1 MHHSYL
7 IMTLYFIG
15 IGLNDEKD
23 ISLKGLD
30 LVKKADFVYLET
42 YTSKLNCNLS
52 YLEQLYGKKII
63 LADRKMVEMDAEK
76 NILLQAKT
84 QEVAFLVVGDIF
96 SATTHMDL
104 YLRAKKLGITTKI
117 VHNASVLTAVGVTG
131 LQLYNFGKT
140 VSIPFLNDNI
150 ETPYDVL
157 AKNQQNNLHT
167 LFLLDLKET
176 SNDSLTVHDAI
187 RYLLKIELKRGERV
201 FTDNTLCIG
210 CTKLGSLDQIIRAG
224 KAKEL
229 LQYLFKNGMH
239 CLIVPAKKLHFME
252 EEALKLYL

>member
-1 MHHSYL
+1 
-7 IMTLYFIG
+7 MTLYFIS

-30 LVKKADFVYLET
+30 LVKKADVVYLEN
-42 YTSKLNCNLS
+42 YTSKLNCNLN
-52 YLEQLYGKKII
+52 YLEKLYGKKII
-63 LADRKMVEMDAEK
+63 LADRKLVEMDAEK
-76 NILLQAKT
+76 TILQQAKT
-84 QEVAFLVVGDIF
+84 QEVAFLVVGDVF

-104 YLRAKKLGITTKI
+104 YLRAKKLGIKTRI

-140 VSIPFLNDNI
+140 TSIPFENQNI

-157 AKNQQNNLHT
+157 ALNQKNNLHT
-167 LFLLDLKET
+167 LFILDLKPN
-176 SNDSLTVHDAI
+176 SNDSLSVTDAI
-187 RYLLKIELKRGERV
+187 RYLLKVELKRNEKV

-210 CTKLGSLDQIIRAG
+210 CAKLGSLDQIIRVG

-229 LQYLFKNGMH
+229 LQYLFKDGMH

-252 EEALKLYL
+252 EEALKLYF